1 MSHYQRI
8 ACLSTEAVETLYA
21 LGAEDVI
28 AGISGFTVRPPRA
41 REEKPGSAAFRP
53 RTWNASWQWNR
64 IS

>member
-41 REEKPGSAAFRP
+41 RGELFC
-53 RTWNASWQWNR
+53 
-64 IS
+64 